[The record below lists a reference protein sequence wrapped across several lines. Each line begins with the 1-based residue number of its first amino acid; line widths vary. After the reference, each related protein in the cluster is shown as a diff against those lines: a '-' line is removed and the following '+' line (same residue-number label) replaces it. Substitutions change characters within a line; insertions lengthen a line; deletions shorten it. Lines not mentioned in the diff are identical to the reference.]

1 MNWFGQNRW
10 LGTFLVVF
18 GIATIAAV
26 CFLFSAKSSSN
37 EALARFQ
44 EASNEKNRLERLD
57 PFPSEANH
65 RKMKLHLE
73 NYSTTLNKMKEEL
86 KARVSSPP
94 PLAPNEFQSHLRQS
108 MIAVAERARTNR
120 VKLPNNFAL
129 GFEEYTTA
137 LPTTTAAPLLG
148 QELTQ
153 IESLLNLLID
163 ARVDGITAFT
173 RKPLSE
179 ERGAAATPAPSPRPG
194 APAGAV
200 GGPQLI
206 ERGVVDVT
214 FSSAPSAGRR
224 VLNQVV
230 SSPQHFYILRLLH
243 IRNEKDKGPLREQAV
258 QTGAAAAQPVPAKPP
273 SNSALNFIVGNEH
286 IEASA
291 RIELLRF
298 TF

>member
-44 EASNEKNRLERLD
+44 ESSNEKNRLERLD
-57 PFPSEANH
+57 PFPNEANH

-86 KARVSSPP
+86 KARVPSPP

-153 IESLLNLLID
+153 IESLMNLLIE

-173 RKPLSE
+173 RKPLSD
-179 ERGAAATPAPSPRPG
+179 ERGAAATPTPSPRPG
-194 APAGAV
+194 GPAGAV

-206 ERGVVDVT
+206 ERGVIDVT
-214 FSSAPSAGRR
+214 FSSAPSAGRSR
-224 VLNQVV
+224 VG
-230 SSPQHFYILRLLH
+230 S
-243 IRNEKDKGPLREQAV
+243 
-258 QTGAAAAQPVPAKPP
+258 
-273 SNSALNFIVGNEH
+273 
-286 IEASA
+286 
-291 RIELLRF
+291 
-298 TF
+298 